1 MRELTCIAR
10 GREGQWEAICLDFN
24 IAVSGNSFDQV
35 RDTLS
40 EAITYYIR
48 DAMQEDERTR
58 EQLLNRRV
66 PFWSRLQWTLP
77 QPQRSTHQ
85 HNRHQHLG
93 TGNIFG
99 MEIEST

>member
-24 IAVSGNSFDQV
+24 IAVSGNSFEQV
-35 RDTLS
+35 RETLS
-40 EAITYYIR
+40 EAITYYIQ

-77 QPQRSTHQ
+77 VIVTAVLA
-85 HNRHQHLG
+85 RHPKDAAA
-93 TGNIFG
+93 TNSFFVPCPA
-99 MEIEST
+99 